1 MKIQLHEIKVKDL
14 VQQYEDKDEDGIFAY
29 GGKLDVRPPYQRN
42 FVYNDKERNAVIDTV
57 QHNFPLNIMYWVK
70 KDNGNFEIL
79 DGQQRTISICQ
90 YVNGEF
96 SFNKKNFFNLTSD
109 EKDEILNYKLMVY
122 FCEGTTSEKL
132 AWFKVVNIA
141 GEKLYDQELRNSV
154 YSGPW
159 LTDAKR
165 YFSKTNGP
173 AYAIGNKL
181 LKGHAIRQDYL
192 ETALKWISDDNIDEY
207 MATHQHDN
215 SASDLWLYFSNV
227 INWVNTLF
235 INYHS
240 EMKGQPW
247 GFLYNKYG
255 NNSYDPKAFDNKI
268 DQLMLDEDVESNKGI
283 YPYLFD
289 NQEKHL
295 SLRAFPIKMKK
306 IAYKNQNGICVKC
319 KQHFEFNEMEGDHI
333 TPWSEGG
340 HTTLD
345 NLQMLCKRCNRE
357 KSNK

>member
-173 AYAIGNKL
+173 AYAIGSKL

-192 ETALKWISDDNIDEY
+192 QDALKWISDDNIDEY
-207 MATHQHDN
+207 MATHQHDT

-283 YPYLFD
+283 YPYLLIIKKSIYHYVLF
-289 NQEKHL
+289 L
-295 SLRAFPIKMKK
+295 LR
-306 IAYKNQNGICVKC
+306 
-319 KQHFEFNEMEGDHI
+319 
-333 TPWSEGG
+333 
-340 HTTLD
+340 
-345 NLQMLCKRCNRE
+345 
-357 KSNK
+357 